1 MMWHSSRLTVSHRTE
16 PLSFIRSMVIERWIS
31 SIVEEKISAL
41 QFEGSVSAVE
51 AVQKP
56 DALEEDVAKMLDNLD
71 LFG

>member
-1 MMWHSSRLTVSHRTE
+1 MERLIRT
-16 PLSFIRSMVIERWIS
+16 
-31 SIVEEKISAL
+31 IVEEKISAL
-41 QFEGSVSAVE
+41 QFAGNISVAE